1 MGPEQ
6 RPGLERLP
14 PISLD
19 PYYLGPTP
27 CRNVAHPLTEHPVN
41 PNDHHVARSKHVD
54 EGGLHTSRTSSRHRE
69 GERVRGPEDLAE
81 SVVRL
86 VEQRYE
92 IGIEVA
98 KNRTTERRDD
108 LRVGVPGPRAH
119 ENAIRV
125 RHYRQPNR
133 LSLLVGKIFPNREV
147 RVRFVGGTTT
157 HQRCHEAVE

>member
-1 MGPEQ
+1 M
-6 RPGLERLP
+6 
-14 PISLD
+14 
-19 PYYLGPTP
+19 
-27 CRNVAHPLTEHPVN
+27 
-41 PNDHHVARSKHVD
+41 
-54 EGGLHTSRTSSRHRE
+54 
-69 GERVRGPEDLAE
+69 RGPEDLAE
-81 SVVRL
+81 SGVRL

-125 RHYRQPNR
+125 RHYHQPNR
-133 LSLLVGKIFPNREV
+133 LSLLVGKIFPNKGI
-147 RVRFVGGTTT
+147 RVKFGGDTRI